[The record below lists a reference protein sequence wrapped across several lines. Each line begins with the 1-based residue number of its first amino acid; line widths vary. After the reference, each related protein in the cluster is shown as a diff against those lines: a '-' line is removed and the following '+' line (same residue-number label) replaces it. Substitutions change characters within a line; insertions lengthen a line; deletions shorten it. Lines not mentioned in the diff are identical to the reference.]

1 MVKHVII
8 WSFKEGLSDAEK
20 QTAAAKI
27 KTDIEGLMGQ
37 IEGLVDIKL
46 HNCPLPPSSGDLL
59 LDSTFVDED
68 ALKAYQINPIHV
80 AVATYVKSMVGAR
93 QSFDFEI

>member
-1 MVKHVII
+1 MVKHIII

-20 QTAAAKI
+20 QTAAVKI

-37 IEGLVDIKL
+37 IDGLVDIKIQ
-46 HNCPLPPSSGDLL
+46 NVPLSSSTGDLL

-68 ALKAYQINPIHV
+68 ALKAYQVNPIHV
-80 AVATYVKSMVGAR
+80 AVATYVRSMVGAR
-93 QSFDFEI
+93 QCFDFEV